1 MSYLTEYIARVR
13 KWVDDED
20 LDDETITEWIRDAEE
35 RMNNELRTVEQIR
48 GTTPPSTTTVRC
60 CRRIGWSTST
70 SASRAAG
77 RSTTSRPRL
86 LGPPK
91 SHLARP

>member
-48 GTTPPSTTTVRC
+48 
-60 CRRIGWSTST
+60 
-70 SASRAAG
+70 AG
-77 RSTTSRPRL
+77 LR
-86 LGPPK
+86 
-91 SHLARP
+91 HL